1 MANENLK
8 TSLNRTYSYDDFV
21 SEANRLGLLG
31 QFSDADLKL
40 AQQNPDAGMSILG
53 YKNDYRNATTDE
65 ARALANQGANSVR
78 SSWGGYTGGGDGG
91 SFKLNPLSPGSF
103 SYQDAPTYTSQY
115 AGDIASL
122 WQQQRDYSPFSY
134 SRQNDL
140 AAALDKVVNR
150 KDFSYD
156 AATDPLYAQY
166 RKQYTRE
173 GQRATADALGQA
185 AAASGGRVS
194 SWAQTAANQA
204 ANYYAGQMTDK
215 IPELYKL
222 AYQKYLTDFQMDESG
237 LQALQSD
244 RSAEQGEWQGNLN
257 ALTGK
262 LNTAQALEQAD
273 YSKFLNELNQYNT
286 DRSFAYNQLL
296 DEVGQQTQL
305 RQEATQQRQQ
315 ERDNAMQLY
324 QLMGYAP
331 EDAAKILGIES
342 GTPTLAGRERDDAQ
356 KQQEW
361 ANQYNIANLG
371 GSYGDYSGLNALGIT
386 PDTQNLLKLALANA
400 GRTSPVGSGTTG
412 GGGGGTGGGS
422 VKPVLTLAQMEAA
435 IEAGNLSPNVLAAYE
450 YYYGEPY
457 GGTGGASSGMNES
470 QFGQE
475 ARVIMQYLGQGM
487 DDRATDRLNY
497 IWDNLS
503 KDQREQLRA
512 ALKKHGIEIQ

>member
-103 SYQDAPTYTSQY
+103 SYQDAPTYTGQY
-115 AGDIASL
+115 AGDIADL
-122 WQQQRDYSPFSY
+122 WKQQRDYSPFSY

-140 AAALDKVVNR
+140 TAALDKVVNR

-156 AATDPLYAQY
+156 ASTDPLYAQY

-215 IPELYKL
+215 IPELYQL
-222 AYQKYLTDFQMDESG
+222 AYQKYLNDFQMDQSG

-315 ERDNAMQLY
+315 ERDNAMALY

-371 GSYGDYSGLNALGIT
+371 GSYGDFSGLNALGIT

-412 GGGGGTGGGS
+412 GGGGGGGTA
-422 VKPVLTLAQMEAA
+422 KPVLTLAQMEAA

-497 IWDNLS
+497 IWDSLS
-503 KDQREQLRA
+503 KDQQAQLRA